1 MRIEE
6 LLVEQQLDE
15 LGWNQGT
22 PTNDDGTPLPAGGV
36 AQGVNKT
43 IGGVAK
49 GLGAVAGGVAG
60 AWQQAKAG
68 YAAGKQAVG
77 GTAAPA
83 GTAKTPAAG
92 GTAPAAGGTAPAAGG
107 TAPAAAPGTPATA
120 AAPTPAQQ
128 QQAAQQAKIGI
139 GQINKIIPT
148 LKTDQLN
155 AIKKV
160 IDQRT
165 QALAAKRPG
174 QTVTGTQAP
183 AATPAATP
191 AAATTGVQT
200 QAPTMA
206 IANPAYNPA
215 ANPAGTV
222 NKGDTTNPN
231 YQKNLAAAA
240 AQDKAA
246 GRTFESV
253 EFHSKFLNQ
262 KI

>member
-6 LLVEQQLDE
+6 LLENGQNLEEGPGWDAAKQGLKQVGQGAGNIAKGAA
-15 LGWNQGT
+15 LGAPG
-22 PTNDDGTPLPAGGV
+22 A
-36 AQGVNKT
+36 
-43 IGGVAK
+43 IGGAVK
-49 GLGAVAGGVAG
+49 GISAVAGGLAG
-60 AWQQAKAG
+60 AWDQAKAG
-68 YAAGKQAVG
+68 FSAGRKAVG
-77 GTAAPA
+77 GKAAPGNTTTTAAGGTNTTAPA
-83 GTAKTPAAG
+83 ANTTAPVAG
-92 GTAPAAGGTAPAAGG
+92 GTAPVAGGTAPVAGG
-107 TAPAAAPGTPATA
+107 TAPVAGGTAPV
-120 AAPTPAQQ
+120 APTPAQQ

-165 QALAAKRPG
+165 QALAAKRPA

-183 AATPAATP
+183 AAAPAATP

-200 QAPTMA
+200 QAPL
-206 IANPAYNPA
+206 ANPAINPA
-215 ANPAGTV
+215 AQQAFG
-222 NKGDTTNPN
+222 
-231 YQKNLAAAA
+231 AA
-240 AQDKAA
+240 
-246 GRTFESV
+246 RTFESV